1 MAFIKE
7 RGNEDFRI
15 GYNPFMKEEFQILVG
30 NGLIKEV
37 NNCLFI
43 YNNKTELWC
52 LVNSDWHFLYL
63 PKNGL
68 TSNGRLWNITGM
80 KKKMFSKKKKPAMI
94 PARNVIELS
103 KDQVANL
110 LYQIA
115 EKDLSFYQVYE
126 RLKGQLNLPEYIL
139 PDKEE

>member
-1 MAFIKE
+1 MTFIKE

-110 LYQIA
+110 LYKIA